1 MVQKFIILRIFKF
14 QEKKKTRLKSDFGFF
29 LRLFFL
35 IDLHFRSDLL
45 NSESHTINL
54 THEMAMRYEILN
66 QDNNLSLLQR
76 LLAVRQV
83 SDDPALFLN
92 PRFANYRKD
101 PFLLNDMNKGVERII
116 DALKKQEK
124 IMIFADYDVDG
135 VTSSYCIYTFIT
147 KFL

>member
-1 MVQKFIILRIFKF
+1 
-14 QEKKKTRLKSDFGFF
+14 
-29 LRLFFL
+29 
-35 IDLHFRSDLL
+35 
-45 NSESHTINL
+45 
-54 THEMAMRYEILN
+54 MRYEILN

-92 PRFANYRKD
+92 PCFADYRKD